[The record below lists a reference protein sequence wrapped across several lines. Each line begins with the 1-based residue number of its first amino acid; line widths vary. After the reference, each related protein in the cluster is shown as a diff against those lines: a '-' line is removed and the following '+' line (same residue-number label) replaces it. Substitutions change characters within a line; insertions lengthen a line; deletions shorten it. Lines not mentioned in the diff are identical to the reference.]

1 MAILTQAERNAAYQ
15 RVRRELGVDR
25 IGTGSD
31 AKPLPPRS
39 QSGTAKRGRALP
51 IEAEM
56 YGAQMYEFEV
66 WARPALDLRTRSF
79 ITAAALTATRSPN
92 QLYRHINIALN
103 LGTTPD
109 EIHEMLLHVSCYAG
123 NPAWEEGVG
132 VANEVFVARGVL
144 PPGSGVTVEPKP
156 PMNHEERRVARER
169 VVEALGVGR
178 IGLGPTAPL
187 LKPLPGG
194 PILASRPGTLDE
206 EISYLGADYGY
217 GELWGRPGLPMRIR
231 SFITMSV
238 LQVMLENHQLH
249 IHVANALNTGITRE
263 EVSEA
268 LAQTGV
274 YHGTSGWHN
283 AFTVARHVFDQHPA
297 AGGRPN

>member
-1 MAILTQAERNAAYQ
+1 MAILTQAERNAAYL

-25 IGTGSD
+25 IGTESE
-31 AKPLPPRS
+31 AKPLPARLQGGS
-39 QSGTAKRGRALP
+39 AKRGRALP
-51 IEAEM
+51 IEAEIH
-56 YGAQMYEFEV
+56 GAQMYEFEV

-79 ITAAALTATRSPN
+79 ITVAALTATRAPN

-109 EIHEMLLHVSCYAG
+109 EIHELLLHVSCYAG

-156 PMNHEERRVARER
+156 PMNHEERRLARER
-169 VVEALGVGR
+169 IVAALGVGR
-178 IGLGPTAPL
+178 IGLGTNAPV

-206 EISYLGADYGY
+206 EISFLGADYGY
-217 GELWGRPGLPMRIR
+217 GELWGRPGLPLRIR
-231 SFITMSV
+231 SFITQAYDPTAD
-238 LQVMLENHQLH
+238 LYDY
-249 IHVANALNTGITRE
+249 
-263 EVSEA
+263 
-268 LAQTGV
+268 AQTKAATMNFVKSLAKQFAKRGIRVNGV
-274 YHGTSGWHN
+274 APGPIWTPLQG
-283 AFTVARHVFDQHPA
+283 RLPA
-297 AGGRPN
+297 